1 MTDHVINGQPHTHHP
16 HSQSFARGTSTWLR
30 RDALTRRTQ
39 DQSATLADLFGDE
52 LRVLQQIGVPASL
65 LSALLKEAL
74 VNGTTIEQEL
84 LASHSMTPR
93 DYYARLAALLN
104 LPFLEELPTTQI
116 FDHDFLDSQLSQPS
130 ILRLYDKIRPPV
142 TVIAPKAGRLPALQS
157 RLAQS
162 PEFAT
167 SLAIATPTAIARAVW
182 EVGAQRRVEDATMR
196 LFQAYPH
203 QSARTVM
210 TARQGFC
217 TGLVISTA
225 LFCCVTEPHTTLA
238 ATHAVLSLLYMGT
251 LWFRIF
257 LLVQQIRQRH
267 HRALIPLPET
277 ILPVYTVL
285 IAIYRESSVVPQL
298 VEALKR
304 LNWPASRLDI
314 KIVCEEDD
322 IETLA
327 ALAALSLPN
336 HFEVVLTPAHGP
348 RTKPKALTYALAGA
362 RGDYLAIFDAEDR
375 PHPDQLRQ
383 AYSHFMA
390 TSEDV
395 ACLQAPLIIANA
407 GESWISS
414 LFALEYAALFRGIL
428 PSLAH
433 YKMPLPLGGTSNHFR
448 TEVLRKIGAWD
459 PYNVTED
466 ADLGLRL
473 YRAGYR
479 CETLNRPTLEDA
491 PTSQK
496 VWLGQRSRWFKGW
509 LQTWLVLMRN
519 PKAAVSSMGIKA
531 FSIFQLMIG
540 GMLVS
545 ALLHPIILVFLATTI
560 IAMLRPPANDI
571 PVRETIM
578 FWVDLMNILGSYL
591 VFWALG
597 SSAMTQ
603 FERKQIGRRVI
614 GIPVYWLM
622 TSVAAWKAAIELKS
636 KPFFWN
642 KTPHVP
648 RKPQ

>member
-1 MTDHVINGQPHTHHP
+1 MTDHVIDVEEPDRYP
-16 HSQSFARGTSTWLR
+16 HSKAFARLTSAWFTRDVLER
-30 RDALTRRTQ
+30 RPVDRKGK
-39 DQSATLADLFGDE
+39 LAALFGDE
-52 LRVLQQIGVPASL
+52 LQVLKQIGVPPAL
-65 LSALLKEAL
+65 LGALLKNAL
-74 VNGTTIEQEL
+74 TNGTTIEQEL
-84 LASHSMTPR
+84 LASHGMTPA

-104 LPFLEELPTTQI
+104 LPFIEELPTAQI
-116 FDHDFLDSQLSQPS
+116 FDQDFLDSQLSQPS
-130 ILRLYDKIRPPV
+130 ILRLYDKIRPPI
-142 TVIAPKAGRLPALQS
+142 TVIAPEARRLPTLQA

-162 PEFAT
+162 PEFAS
-167 SLAIATPTAIARAVW
+167 SLAIATPAAITTAVW
-182 EVGAQRRVEDATMR
+182 KVGAQRRVEDATMR
-196 LFQAYPH
+196 LFQATPH

-217 TGLVISTA
+217 TGLGISTA
-225 LFCCVTEPHTTLA
+225 LFCCITALHETIL
-238 ATHAVLSLLYMGT
+238 ATHTVLSLLYMST

-257 LLVQQIRQRH
+257 LLIKQIRKPQRS
-267 HRALIPLPET
+267 ALSPLPDT

-298 VEALKR
+298 VGAMQR

-322 IETLA
+322 AETLS
-327 ALAALSLPN
+327 ALAAVSLPN
-336 HFEVVLTPAHGP
+336 HFEIVLTPAHGP

-383 AYSHFMA
+383 AYSHFMTA
-390 TSEDV
+390 SAEV

-407 GESWISS
+407 QESWISS

-448 TEVLRKIGAWD
+448 TDILRKIGAWD
-459 PYNVTED
+459 PFNVTED

-479 CETLNRPTLEDA
+479 CETLTRPTLEDA
-491 PTSQK
+491 PTCRK

-509 LQTWLVLMRN
+509 LQTWLVLMRS
-519 PKAAVSSMGIKA
+519 PKAAVNSMGIKA
-531 FSIFQLMIG
+531 FAIFQLLIG

-545 ALLHPIILVFLATTI
+545 ALLHPIILVFMTTTI
-560 IAMLRPPANDI
+560 FAMMRPPASDI

-578 FWVDLMNILGSYL
+578 FWVDLMNILGSYM

-597 SSAMTQ
+597 SSAMTTH
-603 FERKQIGRRVI
+603 ERKRVGWRFM
-614 GIPVYWLM
+614 GIPLYWLM
-622 TSVAAWKAAIELKS
+622 TSTAAWKAVIELKT